1 MATQLQHLNRG
12 VTAMITRTEDR
23 TPYLTLALDAR
34 QIVNGLLQYINNGEL
49 RPNVRNYVTGLVNS
63 LNTLSAESSLYAHL
77 QQPSVFDHFEQI
89 RTLAEVRK
97 AIHDDRLVE
106 KLQSFLNADPMNA
119 GTRTEAKDVLR
130 FISALE
136 ARALQ
141 RYNQGFGSAS
151 E

>member
-34 QIVNGLLQYINNGEL
+34 KIVNGLLQYINHGDL
-49 RPNVRNYVTGLVNS
+49 RPNVQTYVGTLVNS
-63 LNTLSAESSLYAHL
+63 LNALSTEGNLFDHL
-77 QQPSVFDHFEQI
+77 QQPSFFEHFEQI
-89 RTLAEVRK
+89 RTLVEVRK
-97 AIHDDRLVE
+97 SVHDDHLIE
-106 KLQSFLNADPMNA
+106 KLQNFLNADPGNA
-119 GTRTEAKDVLR
+119 ATRAEAKDVLK

-141 RYNQGFGSAS
+141 RYNQGFGSGS
-151 E
+151 K